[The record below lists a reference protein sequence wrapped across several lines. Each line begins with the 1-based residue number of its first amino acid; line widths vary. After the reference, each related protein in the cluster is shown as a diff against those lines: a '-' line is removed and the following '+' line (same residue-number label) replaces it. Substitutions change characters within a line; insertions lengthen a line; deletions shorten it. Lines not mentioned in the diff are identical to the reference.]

1 MSMLNVEKRNT
12 SLPGILTPD
21 TVYFVK
27 DAYNGVTTY
36 LTDNVGEIVYST
48 GCVLVSTA
56 RTIILSNKI
65 LLPSIPY
72 GDIAFRM
79 MRVFDLDGNMTEYD
93 EVSLEIDGITAYA
106 VLNEPH
112 DIIGFGVVTYLT
124 KGGCEWM
131 I

>member
-1 MSMLNVEKRNT
+1 MSLLNVEKVNT

-27 DAYNGVTTY
+27 DIYNGVTTY
-36 LTDNVGEIVYST
+36 LTDNQGGVVFST
-48 GCVLVSTA
+48 GYSLVSTP
-56 RTIILSNKI
+56 RTIILSNRM

-72 GDIAFRM
+72 GDIAFNM

-93 EVSLEIDGITAYA
+93 EVTLFIDGITAYA

-112 DIIGFGVVTYLT
+112 DVIGFGVVTYLAKQPT
-124 KGGCEWM
+124 
-131 I
+131 